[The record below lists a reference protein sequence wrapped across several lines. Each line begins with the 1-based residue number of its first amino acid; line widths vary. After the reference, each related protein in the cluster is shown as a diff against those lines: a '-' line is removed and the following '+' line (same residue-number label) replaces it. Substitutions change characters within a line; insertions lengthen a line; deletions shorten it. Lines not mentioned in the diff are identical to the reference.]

1 MAEEKK
7 GGGFMKGCLIVAA
20 VIVVLGIV
28 GFGGCAVLFG
38 TAAKQLAD
46 EQKAEVE
53 RIRIAPIS
61 DVTWEEIDKIYN
73 LKSDFTELQ
82 KREHWKNYKGKKV
95 KWSGKVSSVSE
106 TFGTLTLRVKLNPST
121 LTSDVLVKLKES
133 ERQDAM
139 KLSEGDLVTF
149 VGILND
155 WGSFMPVTLDHG
167 EVTE

>member
-28 GFGGCAVLFG
+28 AFGGCAVLFG
-38 TAAKQLAD
+38 TAAKQVAD

-53 RIRIAPIS
+53 RVRAAPIS
-61 DVTWEEIDKIYN
+61 DVTWEEIDRIYN

-82 KREHWKNYKGKKV
+82 KKEHWKNYKGKKV
-95 KWSGKVSSVSE
+95 KWAGKVGSVGE
-106 TFGTLTLRVKLNPST
+106 TLGTLSLQVKLNPGT
-121 LTSDVLVKLKES
+121 FTSDVLVRLKES

-139 KLSEGDLVTF
+139 KLSEGDPVTF
-149 VGILND
+149 VGILDD
-155 WGSFMPVTLDHG
+155 WGSIMPVTLDNG
-167 EVTE
+167 EIVE